1 MCVCVCAWC
10 TGFGQIYLEYV
21 GEVTQVEDVVELDGG
36 GEEGGGD
43 TLVEGQ
49 GELHQLRGALLQRR
63 AEALPAQ
70 VLAQDAGV
78 DGVEGVCAREAQG
91 KHRKVSLPP
100 ERERERERRENGKE
114 KERGRGKET
123 EKRRGK
129 REIRSER
136 CRGGEGKGV
145 KCEVWERER
154 ERDVRGQEHKHTNTN
169 KTKRAAGSLKTRE
182 GRQGRR
188 GSRSTPPVTQTRPLP
203 CMQTT

>member
-100 ERERERERRENGKE
+100 ERERERERE
-114 KERGRGKET
+114 GRM
-123 EKRRGK
+123 EKRKKVRLRESK
-129 REIRSER
+129 RE
-136 CRGGEGKGV
+136 GWGK
-145 KCEVWERER
+145 
-154 ERDVRGQEHKHTNTN
+154 
-169 KTKRAAGSLKTRE
+169 
-182 GRQGRR
+182 
-188 GSRSTPPVTQTRPLP
+188 
-203 CMQTT
+203 